1 MIKIEHF
8 PYLVI
13 DSAWGSTLNI
23 FNSGFNT
30 EKVKVSFRRDQK
42 KEEVNISINP
52 NARFVFTESDIN
64 TILGASNN
72 PFSISVMSNESITM
86 LCGMYMKDSS
96 GIKFFNI
103 MPSNALDNNPSCLY
117 CGNGIDFDVSRNNCL
132 YKFYG
137 NVSGKYLE
145 YKIGC
150 LFDYIL
156 SKDSIKNT
164 IPMVV
169 GDCCRND
176 GLALEGHPEGSHS
189 GVLDYGG
196 KSADINYPRYDGQY
210 THYRPE
216 GVMATPIFSVDGLL
230 LVNFF
235 DHKRFYNIIC
245 DIDTY
250 FPDCII
256 RVDQRIKTF
265 LDSTY
270 GTLSFVQGDAPNTY
284 SHNMHAHIEFGTKI
298 NI

>member
-23 FNSGFNT
+23 FNSGFNA

-42 KEEVNISINP
+42 KEEINIVINP
-52 NARFVFTESDIN
+52 NSRFVFSESDIN
-64 TILGASNN
+64 IILGANTP
-72 PFSISVMSNESITM
+72 PFSISIMSNESVTM

-103 MPSNALDNNPSCLY
+103 MSSVDMDNSPSCLY
-117 CGNGIDFDVSRNNCL
+117 CGNGIDFDISKNNNL

-137 NVSGKYLE
+137 SPDGKYLE
-145 YKIGC
+145 YKTGC
-150 LFDYIL
+150 IFDYIL
-156 SKDSIKNT
+156 SKDSIKNS
-164 IPMVV
+164 IPLVV

-176 GLALEGHPEGSHS
+176 YQNLDGHPEGSHS
-189 GVLDYGG
+189 GVLAGGG
-196 KSADINYPRYDGQY
+196 KAADINYPRYDGGY
-210 THYRPE
+210 TEYRPI
-216 GVMATPIFSVDGLL
+216 GSGISPIFSADGNLL
-230 LVNFF
+230 INFF
-235 DHKRFYNIIC
+235 DHRRFYNLIC
-245 DIDTY
+245 DIDNY

-265 LDSTY
+265 LESTY
-270 GTLSFVQGDAPNTY
+270 GTLSFLEGDNPNEY
-284 SHNMHAHIEFGTKI
+284 SHNMHSHISFGNKI